1 VPQQRGIARVSRRRT
16 TVTKTYNRTLALAAG
31 AVATLGMLPMASLA
45 NAAPLVGEAVAFPE
59 TGTYIADVP
68 GADGTM
74 TMVIAVAGDD
84 VVVFATNG
92 VDDEAYFSG
101 TEQDGSFDLTSTN
114 NDRLTAAFDGTAV
127 NGTLTTNDVAQSFAA
142 PAVSVP
148 AGMYTAE
155 LGDTRASWVVRTD
168 QSIVGTQGMMSRTD
182 NELSIDRQLQPAPSM
197 TYGTW
202 NVDMNGTPMT
212 AVPVTGNTTL

>member
-1 VPQQRGIARVSRRRT
+1 M
-16 TVTKTYNRTLALAAG
+16 TKTYNRTLALAAG

>member
-1 VPQQRGIARVSRRRT
+1 
-16 TVTKTYNRTLALAAG
+16 VTKTYNRTLALAAG
-31 AVATLGMLPMASLA
+31 AVATLGMLPVATVA

-74 TMVIAVAGDD
+74 TMAIAVDGDD

-101 TEQDGSFDLTSTN
+101 TEQGGSIDLISTN
-114 NDRLTAAFDGTAV
+114 DDRLTAAFDGTAV

-168 QSIVGTQGMMSRTD
+168 QSIVGTQGMMSRTE

-212 AVPVTGNTTL
+212 AVPVTGDTTL

>member
-1 VPQQRGIARVSRRRT
+1 VPQQRGTARVSKGET
-16 TVTKTYNRTLALAAG
+16 MTKTHNRTLALAAG
-31 AVATLGMLPMASLA
+31 AIASLGMLPVATLA

-59 TGTYIADVP
+59 TGTYVADVP

-74 TMVIAVAGDD
+74 TMAIAVDGND

-92 VDDEAYFSG
+92 VDDQAYFSG
-101 TEQDGSFDLTSTN
+101 TEQDGSIDLTSTGQ
-114 NDRLTAAFDGTAV
+114 DRLTAAFDGTAV

-142 PAVSVP
+142 QAVSVP

-168 QSIVGTQGMMSRTD
+168 QSIVGTQGLMSRTD

-212 AVPVTGNTTL
+212 AVPVTGDTTL

>member
-1 VPQQRGIARVSRRRT
+1 M
-16 TVTKTYNRTLALAAG
+16 TKTYNRTLALAAG
-31 AVATLGMLPMASLA
+31 AVATLGMVPMAPLA

-59 TGTYIADVP
+59 TGRYITELP
-68 GADGTM
+68 GADGTTV
-74 TMVIAVAGDD
+74 TMAIAVDGDD

-101 TEQDGSFDLTSTN
+101 TEQDGSIDLTSTDQ
-114 NDRLTAAFDGTAV
+114 DRLTAAFDGTAV

>member
-1 VPQQRGIARVSRRRT
+1 M
-16 TVTKTYNRTLALAAG
+16 TKTHHRTLALAAG
-31 AVATLGMLPMASLA
+31 AIASVGMLPVATLA

-74 TMVIAVAGDD
+74 TMAIAVDGDD

-101 TEQDGSFDLTSTN
+101 TEQGGSIDLISTN
-114 NDRLTAAFDGTAV
+114 HDRLTAAFDGTAV

-168 QSIVGTQGMMSRTD
+168 QSIVGTQGMMSRTE

-212 AVPVTGNTTL
+212 AVPVTGDTTL